1 MSRRLSVFALV
12 ACVGTAAAADPVVK
26 IGSKVEDLKFKDI
39 RGVALSLADFG
50 EPKAYVFVFVE
61 SGCPLAQKYLPV
73 LNRLEKTYRDKGVQ
87 FVAVNAGPTD
97 TLTVMA
103 AQALEFGVEFPFV
116 KDADCEV
123 ADALGVTRTPEVAVL
138 DATRTLRY
146 RGRINDRY
154 RPGGERK
161 EPTRNDLSSALD
173 DVLAGKPVAVPTTA
187 ADGCLITR
195 PVTADSDKPITFAE
209 HVTPILRKHCQ
220 GCHRPGTA
228 APFSLLTYEQ
238 AKARA
243 RTIGEVVAEGR
254 MPPWFAAP
262 RDGDRILHRSLS
274 VPERDTVA
282 RWVAGGMAR
291 GDDAKLPAPSKDK
304 AGEWRIGQPDLVL
317 ATNPFDLPTEGDI
330 PYKYALLH
338 HRFDQDTWVR
348 AVEIKADVPTAV
360 HHANLAYW
368 KFGETFKT
376 SNFVTGLVP
385 GGEPL
390 TVDDGVGLLLPKGS
404 LLGLQIH
411 YVPTGKAEK
420 VSLSVGIK
428 YASGCVD
435 KRLRMLLFVDT
446 RYTIPAGA
454 PAHPVAVERTLDCDA
469 VGVGLFAHMHLRGK
483 AMTFTSHAPDGK
495 TDRLLTI
502 PNYNFAWQLPY
513 RWEPGKKVL
522 PKGTRIEC
530 VAVYDNSPFNPF
542 NPDSKKPVKDGPQ
555 SYQEMLN
562 GFVFYLDAAE
572 KLGLD
577 IDPTT
582 GRPSAKPGK

>member
-1 MSRRLSVFALV
+1 MPRPLAILALV
-12 ACVGTAAAADPVVK
+12 TCLGSSLADEPVVK
-26 IGSKVEDLKFKDI
+26 IGTKIDDLKFKDI
-39 RGVALSLADFG
+39 RGVARSLADFG
-50 EPKAYVFVFVE
+50 EPKVFVLVFVE
-61 SGCPLAQKYLPV
+61 SGCPLARKYLPV
-73 LNRLEKTYRDKGVQ
+73 LGRLEKAYRDKGVQ

-103 AQALEFGVEFPFV
+103 AQAMEFGVEFPFV
-116 KDADCEV
+116 KDADCKA
-123 ADALGVTRTPEVAVL
+123 ADALAVTRTPEVAVL
-138 DATRTLRY
+138 DASRTLRY
-146 RGRINDRY
+146 RGRIDDRY
-154 RPGGERK
+154 RAGGERK
-161 EPTRNDLSSALD
+161 EPTRNDLVAALD

-187 ADGCLITR
+187 VDGCLITR
-195 PVTADSDKPITFAE
+195 PVMASTDKAVTYAD
-209 HVTPILRKHCQ
+209 HVAPILRTHCQ

-228 APFSLLTYEQ
+228 APFSLGTYEQ

-243 RTIGEVVAEGR
+243 RTVGEVVVEGR

-262 RDGDRILHRSLS
+262 RDGDLIRHRSLS
-274 VPERDTVA
+274 AAERETVA

-291 GDDAKLPAPSKDK
+291 GDDSKLPAPPKDEPS
-304 AGEWRIGQPDLVL
+304 EWRIGQPDLVL
-317 ATNPFDLPTEGDI
+317 STNPFPLPSEGDI

-338 HRFDQDTWVR
+338 HLFDQDTWVR
-348 AVEIKADVPTAV
+348 AVEIKADVPAAV

-368 KFGETFKT
+368 KFGETFKA
-376 SNFVTGLVP
+376 SNFITGLVP

-390 TVDDGVGLLLPKGS
+390 AVDDGVGLLLPKGS

-420 VSLSVGIK
+420 VSLQVGIK
-428 YASGCVD
+428 YASGRTD

-446 RYTIPAGA
+446 KYTIPAGA
-454 PAHPVAVERTLDCDA
+454 PAHPVAVAPTLDCDA

-483 AMTFTSHAPDGK
+483 AMTFTAHTPDGK

-502 PNYNFAWQLPY
+502 PNYSFAWQVPY
-513 RWEPGKKVL
+513 RWQPGKKVL
-522 PKGTRIEC
+522 PKGTRVEC

-542 NPDSKKPVKDGPQ
+542 NPDPKRAVKDGPQ

-562 GFVFYLDAAE
+562 GFVFYVDAAE

-577 IDPTT
+577 IDPKT
-582 GRPSAKPGK
+582 GRPAAKPDR